1 MNANDL
7 NVKSLSIPETKTNSI
22 ISEKNI
28 FNDEF
33 YKHNYQIKLINK
45 IYLQQY
51 FDKDKKV
58 MSIIKKKISS
68 YKQQDKNKKILRKEF
83 PIITFDEVT
92 EKLVES
98 KLKCY
103 YCKCEILLLYKQVRE
118 KKQWTLDRI
127 DNSVGHHKD
136 NVVISCLECNLKRR
150 TTEIDRFTFTK
161 QLKISKIETVEP
173 VETGKQPDETKEN
186 DIKEIKKGKNKDIKI
201 IKSNFL

>member
-1 MNANDL
+1 MRINIIYSDNNISNLPNTYILLAEDSIGNL
-7 NVKSLSIPETKTNSI
+7 NYNNYNNINNIKKLE
-22 ISEKNI
+22 EK
-28 FNDEF
+28 
-33 YKHNYQIKLINK
+33 
-45 IYLQQY
+45 
-51 FDKDKKV
+51 
-58 MSIIKKKISS
+58 IKKKISS